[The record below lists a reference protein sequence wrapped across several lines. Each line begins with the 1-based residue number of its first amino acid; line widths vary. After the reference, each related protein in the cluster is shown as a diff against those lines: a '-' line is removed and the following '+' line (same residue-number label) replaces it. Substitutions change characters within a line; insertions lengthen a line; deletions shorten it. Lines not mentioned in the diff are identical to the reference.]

1 MMMNV
6 QFGDCSG
13 SRDLCHTQTI
23 YETVD
28 MEWMKALTTT
38 FYGKVNSSKL
48 FLGCFNTLKQ
58 SILSK
63 THLCPL

>member
-38 FYGKVNSSKL
+38 FYGIVNSSISVSNGFHPYKL
-48 FLGCFNTLKQ
+48 
-58 SILSK
+58 SIK
-63 THLCPL
+63 ARI

>member
-38 FYGKVNSSKL
+38 FYGN

-63 THLCPL
+63 THLCIVVYSIK

>member
-48 FLGCFNTLKQ
+48 FFRVLQHFET
-58 SILSK
+58 IYIE
-63 THLCPL
+63 

>member
-48 FLGCFNTLKQ
+48 F
-58 SILSK
+58 
-63 THLCPL
+63 